1 MYNNRLKIVLFGAGV
16 IVLILVVLSVF
27 CVIPITKNCSK
38 TSVSGKLIFWGV
50 DDVSAYQ
57 TVIDNYSKLYNR
69 KVQIQ
74 YQQIPEADFE
84 NTFVRAMAKNQGPD
98 ILMFHNSWLIKQ
110 GDLLM
115 PASDAQISLATF
127 EQLFPL
133 GPKNSGIEKDF
144 VYQNKVYALP
154 LYLDTLAMFYNKDIF
169 NANAVVFPPENWN
182 DFTNLATRLTKKQAN
197 GQILQAGAAI
207 GSSDKNIVNATDILN
222 TLMLQHGSLI
232 VDPTFMRTDFSS
244 KATNAFDFYT
254 GFAKPASSNYVW
266 NQNLGNSFDL
276 FSQGQAAMI
285 FGYANQIA
293 YLKQK
298 NPLLNFAV
306 ATMPQVDSS
315 NPKNYAAYW
324 GLAVSSKS
332 LNSGLAWD
340 FIKYITTDPQNSL
353 TYLQATKRPP
363 ALKILIN
370 QYLDNPDLNVF
381 AKQALSATS
390 WYQPDPDQT
399 SQIFSSAVE
408 SVLSGQLTSGRALE
422 KAASQLNNLFK

>member
-16 IVLILVVLSVF
+16 IALILVVLSVF

-57 TVIDNYSKLYNR
+57 TVIDNYSKFYNR

-84 NTFVRAMAKNQGPD
+84 NTFVRAVAKNQGPD

-110 GDLLM
+110 GDLLA
-115 PASDAQISLATF
+115 PATDAQISLANIR
-127 EQLFPL
+127 QLFPQVV
-133 GPKNSGIEKDF
+133 EKDF
-144 VYQNKVYALP
+144 TYQSKVYALP
-154 LYLDTLAMFYNKDIF
+154 LYLDTLALFYNKDIF
-169 NANAVVFPPENWN
+169 NANAVVFPPANWS

-197 GQILQAGAAI
+197 GQILQSGAAI
-207 GSSDKNIVNATDILN
+207 GSSDKNIVNATDVLN
-222 TLMLQHGSLI
+222 TLMLQYGSLI
-232 VDPTFMRTDFSS
+232 VDPSFMRTDFSG
-244 KATNAFDFYT
+244 KATSAFDFYT

-285 FGYANQIA
+285 FGYANQIS

-298 NPLLNFAV
+298 NPLLNFEV
-306 ATMPQVDSS
+306 ASMPQADPS

-332 LNSGLAWD
+332 ANSELAWS
-340 FIKYITTDPQNSL
+340 FIKYLTTDPQNSL

-363 ALKILIN
+363 ALKILIK
-370 QYLDNPDLNVF
+370 QYQNDPDLNVF
-381 AKQALSATS
+381 ANQALAATS
-390 WYQPDPDQT
+390 WYQPDSDQT

-422 KAASQLNNLFK
+422 KAASQINNLFK

>member
-1 MYNNRLKIVLFGAGV
+1 MYNNRSKIVLFGVGI
-16 IVLILVVLSVF
+16 IVLILVVLSIF

-38 TSVSGKLIFWGV
+38 TSVSGKLVFWGV
-50 DDVSAYQ
+50 DNVSAFQ
-57 TVIDNYSKLYNR
+57 ATIDNYSKLYDR

-84 NTFVRAMAKNQGPD
+84 NEFVRAMAKNQGPD
-98 ILMFHNSWLIKQ
+98 ILMFHNSWLLKQ

-115 PASDAQISLATF
+115 PAADAQISLANIR
-127 EQLFPL
+127 QLFPQVV
-133 GPKNSGIEKDF
+133 EKDF
-144 VYQNKVYALP
+144 TYQGRVYGSP
-154 LYLDTLAMFYNKDIF
+154 LYLDSLALFYNKDIF
-169 NANAVVFPPENWN
+169 NANAVVFPPDNWS

-197 GQILQAGAAI
+197 GQIFQAGAAI
-207 GSSDKNIVNATDILN
+207 GSSDKNIVNGTDILN
-222 TLMLQHGSLI
+222 TLMIQYGSLM
-232 VDPTFMRTDFSS
+232 VDPSFMRADFSG

-285 FGYANQIA
+285 FGYANQIS

-298 NPLLNFAV
+298 NPLLNFTV
-306 ATMPQVDSS
+306 ASMPQVDSS

-332 LNSGLAWD
+332 LNSDLAWD
-340 FIKYITTDPQNSL
+340 FIKYLTTDPQNSL

-363 ALKILIN
+363 ALKILIK
-370 QYLDNPDLNVF
+370 QYQNDPDLNVF
-381 AKQALSATS
+381 ANQALSADS

-399 SQIFSSAVE
+399 SQIFSNAVE
-408 SVLSGQLTSGRALE
+408 SVLNGKTNSQQALDQ
-422 KAASQLNNLFK
+422 AGAQINNLFK

>member
-1 MYNNRLKIVLFGAGV
+1 M
-16 IVLILVVLSVF
+16 
-27 CVIPITKNCSK
+27 
-38 TSVSGKLIFWGV
+38 SGKLVFWGV
-50 DDVSAYQ
+50 DNVSAFQ
-57 TVIDNYSKLYNR
+57 ATIDNYSKLYDR

-84 NTFVRAMAKNQGPD
+84 NEFVRAMAKNQGPD
-98 ILMFHNSWLIKQ
+98 ILMFHNSWLLKQ

-115 PASDAQISLATF
+115 PAADAQISLANIR
-127 EQLFPL
+127 QLFPQVV
-133 GPKNSGIEKDF
+133 EKDF
-144 VYQNKVYALP
+144 TYQGRVYGSP
-154 LYLDTLAMFYNKDIF
+154 LYLDSLALFYNKDIF
-169 NANAVVFPPENWN
+169 NANAVVFPPDNWS

-197 GQILQAGAAI
+197 GQIFQAGAAI
-207 GSSDKNIVNATDILN
+207 GSSDKNIVNGTDILN
-222 TLMLQHGSLI
+222 TLMIQYGSLM
-232 VDPTFMRTDFSS
+232 VDPSFMRADFSG

-285 FGYANQIA
+285 FGYANQIS

-298 NPLLNFAV
+298 NPLLNFTV
-306 ATMPQVDSS
+306 ASMPQVDSS

-332 LNSGLAWD
+332 LNSDLAWD
-340 FIKYITTDPQNSL
+340 FIKYLTTDPQNSL

-363 ALKILIN
+363 ALKILIK
-370 QYLDNPDLNVF
+370 QYQNDPDLNVF
-381 AKQALSATS
+381 ANQALSADS

-399 SQIFSSAVE
+399 SQIFSNAVE
-408 SVLSGQLTSGRALE
+408 SVLNGKTNSQQALDQ
-422 KAASQLNNLFK
+422 AGAQINNLFK